1 MDDKYI
7 ATIMKKHSL
16 QNGETIYSIADV
28 KIGTLNK
35 ENGTFVDEDGV
46 VYRHICDKTEIG
58 RKAASKE
65 YYNLMSIKEIQD
77 QYPDYSIEDIIETM
91 IEGKKS
97 ILYYYCTMDSSQPLV
112 ITIDTNSIKQSVID
126 SRNGSK
132 QYEPNE
138 EEEVAEL
145 IARISTGCFTEDELQ
160 KLKDDT
166 GLRMA
171 YLTSIMESID
181 NHLEEVSEEKEE
193 KIEEIDIINIYDEL
207 RKVVIDQDEA
217 ARRLLIEIERSLN
230 EHDGTGILVT
240 GNSGSGKTL
249 LMSEISKHIKRPFLI
264 IDSLQLTTPGHTG
277 RSIEQYLWDLYE
289 TCDYDQDA
297 AEHAIVYFDEI
308 DKKGSPQ
315 KSDIAGQGVLNQLLK
330 FLDGTTYIA
339 CKNPQVI
346 TDTTSIPLSTKNM
359 TVIAGG
365 AFSEIYEALE
375 KNSIGFN
382 TEQSTAK
389 KTKEPEIKDFI
400 DKAMMPKEFMGRLPV
415 IVHLN
420 TLTSDSLKK
429 ILTDSAKSP
438 LKTQEKQFSSKGVK
452 IKVTEAYLEAV
463 SDKAI
468 KRKIGARGLHK
479 IIKDTTSEPY
489 FMVRTAP
496 GEYEELILDAPVV
509 EDNKNYQ
516 LIKRRTTI

>member
-1 MDDKYI
+1 
-7 ATIMKKHSL
+7 
-16 QNGETIYSIADV
+16 
-28 KIGTLNK
+28 
-35 ENGTFVDEDGV
+35 
-46 VYRHICDKTEIG
+46 
-58 RKAASKE
+58 
-65 YYNLMSIKEIQD
+65 
-77 QYPDYSIEDIIETM
+77 
-91 IEGKKS
+91 
-97 ILYYYCTMDSSQPLV
+97 
-112 ITIDTNSIKQSVID
+112 
-126 SRNGSK
+126 
-132 QYEPNE
+132 
-138 EEEVAEL
+138 
-145 IARISTGCFTEDELQ
+145 
-160 KLKDDT
+160 
-166 GLRMA
+166 
-171 YLTSIMESID
+171 
-181 NHLEEVSEEKEE
+181 
-193 KIEEIDIINIYDEL
+193 
-207 RKVVIDQDEA
+207 
-217 ARRLLIEIERSLN
+217 
-230 EHDGTGILVT
+230 
-240 GNSGSGKTL
+240 
-249 LMSEISKHIKRPFLI
+249 
-264 IDSLQLTTPGHTG
+264 
-277 RSIEQYLWDLYE
+277 
-289 TCDYDQDA
+289 
-297 AEHAIVYFDEI
+297 
-308 DKKGSPQ
+308 
-315 KSDIAGQGVLNQLLK
+315 
-330 FLDGTTYIA
+330 
-339 CKNPQVI
+339 
-346 TDTTSIPLSTKNM
+346 M

-382 TEQSTAK
+382 TEQPTAK